1 MKFSIV
7 IAETAIETVPKL
19 LHQNTIVKNHA
30 LKLNRSVDELLLD
43 INYHYFAMKKE
54 KLEHREKRGRPDIL
68 HICLLSIL
76 STPLFFENLINVYIH
91 TIDNKVIFVGENLR
105 IPKSYR
111 RFQGLMMKLYIEKKI
126 KSQFSSK
133 KSLLEVKNMTLEQL
147 LGKILKPD
155 AVIGFS
161 TTGNHM
167 DLDKILTENI
177 IKKKGHY
184 VFIIG
189 GFQSG
194 DFSEET
200 IKRIGK
206 IYSISRHHLEAHVV
220 ISRLIYECERFL
232 FGQNPN

>member
-19 LHQNTIVKNHA
+19 LYKNTMVKEHA
-30 LKLNRSVDELLLD
+30 LKLNRPVDELLLD

-76 STPLFFENLINVYIH
+76 STPLFFERFINVYIH

-111 RFQGLMMKLYIEKKI
+111 RFEGLMMKLYIEKKI
-126 KSQFSSK
+126 KSQSSSK
-133 KSLLEVKNMTLEQL
+133 KSLLEIKDMTLEQL
-147 LGKILKPD
+147 IEKILKPE

-177 IKKKGHY
+177 KKKKGHY

-194 DFSEET
+194 HFSEET
-200 IKRIGK
+200 IKRLGK

-220 ISRLIYECERFL
+220 ISRLIYECEKFL
-232 FGQNPN
+232 IVQNPN